1 MKSKLLLS
9 LFMLACSIP
18 LLAQSKT
25 TNLQDQIVGTWKM
38 ISFSGTNANGKPF
51 KTDLTK
57 FTQYK
62 IITPTHW
69 MFVAYDS
76 DSLTGGG
83 NGGTYELKGSKY
95 IETLTDNAKTDF
107 TVKVEGD
114 KYYQDGAILL
124 PDGRKIVLHEVYQ
137 RVSEPATS
145 ATSTDV
151 GVWNMTSYQ
160 ITRDGKKT
168 NEKGITELQ
177 INTPTHFMFVDKKD
191 GKFLNAMFGKYTR
204 GANNKIITTPI
215 IASFPIDTK
224 EKTDI
229 TSAIKGDQMISTVKI
244 THGDGK
250 TEQWDMV
257 HQRVGKPKLAKAVS
271 VK

>member
-1 MKSKLLLS
+1 M
-9 LFMLACSIP
+9 
-18 LLAQSKT
+18 
-25 TNLQDQIVGTWKM
+25 V
-38 ISFSGTNANGKPF
+38 SFSGINANGKPF
-51 KTDLTK
+51 KSDLTK

-69 MFVAYDS
+69 MFVGYDS
-76 DSLTGGG
+76 DSLRGGG
-83 NGGTYELKGSKY
+83 DGGTYELKGNKY
-95 IETLTDNAKTDF
+95 IEALTDNAKTDF

-124 PDGRKIVLHEVYQ
+124 PDGKKIVLHEVYQ
-137 RVSEPATS
+137 RVAEPANANS
-145 ATSTDV
+145 ADV

-160 ITRDGKKT
+160 ITRDGKKVD
-168 NEKGITELQ
+168 EKGITELQ

-191 GKFLNAMFGKYTR
+191 GKFVNAMFGKYTR
-204 GANNKIITTPI
+204 QANNKIISTPI
-215 IASFPIDTK
+215 IASFPLDPK

-229 TSAIKGDQMISTVKI
+229 TSSVKGDQMISTVKI

-257 HQRVGKPKLAKAVS
+257 HQRIGKSKLAKAVS
-271 VK
+271 TK